1 VETIACADAAKWE
14 SWLAAHHAQRDGV
27 WLKIAKK
34 GSRKPSVTAAEAGDV
49 ALCYG
54 WIDSQRKSH
63 DDAYFL
69 QKFTPR
75 RRGSS
80 WSELNV
86 ERAEAL
92 IVAGRM
98 RPAGLVEIEA
108 AKADGRWDAAYESQR
123 SATVPADLAAALA
136 RDEPTR
142 AFFESLGR
150 TDQYAVILRLSKARS
165 APSRAAQLK
174 RVVALLRA
182 GQRVN

>member
-1 VETIACADAAKWE
+1 
-14 SWLAAHHAQRDGV
+14 
-27 WLKIAKK
+27 
-34 GSRKPSVTAAEAGDV
+34 
-49 ALCYG
+49 
-54 WIDSQRKSH
+54 
-63 DDAYFL
+63 
-69 QKFTPR
+69 
-75 RRGSS
+75 
-80 WSELNV
+80 
-86 ERAEAL
+86 
-92 IVAGRM
+92 M

-108 AKADGRWDAAYESQR
+108 AKADGRWYAAYESQR

-142 AFFESLGR
+142 VFFESLGR